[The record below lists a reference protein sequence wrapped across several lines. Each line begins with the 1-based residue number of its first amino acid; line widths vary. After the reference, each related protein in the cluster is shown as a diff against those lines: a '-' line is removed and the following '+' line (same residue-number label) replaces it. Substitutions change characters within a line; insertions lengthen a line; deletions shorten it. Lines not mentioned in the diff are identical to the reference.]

1 MKSLEALKLL
11 TLSIILL
18 VVTDPLLAQ
27 INIDNVS
34 KINLVL
40 IIFLA
45 LNLLL
50 RLLFSNKI
58 IIFFGYLIS
67 IFFSL
72 EYLYNPYSFDVRD
85 WFLRIFNIIK
95 DNTKLFLEYG
105 IWNDYNNEFTTLF
118 VLLLLWLLRA
128 ISLKLLQNNKG
139 LLVVILALGYIAI
152 MDSYFAYDGKLEIAL
167 VTGLGLILIGIE
179 LQIRLLSESR
189 SSKLFS
195 YKFILALLILSSF
208 IILVGSAL
216 PKPEATWFDV
226 PDALE
231 FFKDEDGSA
240 NGYRKIGYG
249 EDDSYL
255 GGSLAD
261 DDSIVMVT
269 RSNKLA
275 YWRGESKDFYTGH
288 GWINSDYV
296 NNPKNIKTISIDGS
310 EEYDYPYHLV
320 SSTSGLEKEPFE
332 ANLSFLNKQYDFYFQ
347 AGDFK
352 KFFVNQNFALNSAT
366 LNIATNNM
374 YSSELLRDYAFKS
387 SIPLINEDLLR
398 TTSYSYPEEISEIYL
413 QIPDTTPRRVSK
425 LAKEITSD
433 YDNPYDQVLAIN
445 NYLRENYSYNTVNIP
460 YPSEDEDFVD
470 QFLFET
476 ESGYC
481 DHFSTSMV
489 VLTRSI
495 GIPSRWVKGFNTG
508 EISYEDGAIQGVV
521 RNNNAHSWVEVYF
534 AGVGWVPFD
543 PTPAFRYPVYYDEQ
557 VDDEEDKFAG
567 QNDQPN
573 QNDEQTIE
581 DNKFTSIARGWLDLK
596 NYIYWILAILIIVT
610 SYFIYRNRL
619 TIYFKLLKIRI
630 KNVHSTNRKIEL
642 LTDRMISLL
651 EKTSF
656 EKDKSQTV
664 REYLNS
670 VVSELDSKELEDI
683 IKTYEL
689 ARYSQQDISE
699 NKTNRIWGLWEKII
713 FRKKP

>member
-11 TLSIILL
+11 VLSILL
-18 VVTDPLLAQ
+18 FAVTDPLLEQ
-27 INIDNVS
+27 INLDNAS

-45 LNLLL
+45 LNSVI
-50 RLLFSNKI
+50 RILFSNKF
-58 IIFFGYLIS
+58 IIFLGYLIS

-85 WFLRIFNIIK
+85 WFLRIFEIIK
-95 DNTKLFLEYG
+95 DNTELFLEYG
-105 IWNDYNNEFTTLF
+105 VWNDYNNEFTTLS

-128 ISLKLLQNNKG
+128 ISLILLQKNKG

-179 LQIRLLSESR
+179 LQIRLLNESKA
-189 SSKLFS
+189 SKLFS
-195 YKFILALLILSSF
+195 YKFILALLTLSSL
-208 IILVGSAL
+208 IIMVSSAL

-226 PDALE
+226 PDALK
-231 FFKDEDGSA
+231 FFEDDGSSA

-261 DDSIVMVT
+261 NNSIVMVT
-269 RSNKLA
+269 RSNKLV

-296 NNPKNIKTISIDGS
+296 NNPNNIKTISIDGS

-320 SSTSGLEKEPFE
+320 SSTSGLEKEPIE
-332 ANLSFLNKQYDFYFQ
+332 AGLYFPNEQYDFYFQ

-352 KFFVNQNFALNSAT
+352 ELLVNQGDDLNNVSINT
-366 LNIATNNM
+366 ATNNI
-374 YSSELLRDYAFKS
+374 YSSELLKYYTFKS

-398 TTSYSYPEEISEIYL
+398 STSYSYSEEISELYL

-425 LAKEITSD
+425 LAKEITSE

-445 NYLRENYSYNTVNIP
+445 NYLRESYSYNTVNIP
-460 YPSEDEDFVD
+460 YPTEDEDFVD

-476 ESGYC
+476 ETGYC

-489 VLTRSI
+489 VLTRSV
-495 GIPSRWVKGFNTG
+495 GIPSRWVKGFNSG
-508 EISYEDGAIQGVV
+508 EISYEGGAIQGVV

-534 AGVGWVPFD
+534 AEVGWVPFD

-557 VDDEEDKFAG
+557 VDDEEDKFVD
-567 QNDQPN
+567 QTDQTNQSDDQPVGEN
-573 QNDEQTIE
+573 R
-581 DNKFTSIARGWLDLK
+581 FTSFASGWIDLK
-596 NYIYWILAILIIVT
+596 NYIFWGLALMILVIGYLMYKKRLI
-610 SYFIYRNRL
+610 
-619 TIYFKLLKIRI
+619 IYFKLLKIRL
-630 KNVHSTNRKIEL
+630 KNEQSTNRRIQL
-642 LTDRMISLL
+642 LTDKMIYLL
-651 EKTSF
+651 EKKSI

-670 VVSELDSKELEDI
+670 VLNSSDSKELEDLI
-683 IKTYEL
+683 NTYEL
-689 ARYSQQDISE
+689 ARYSQEDIPE
-699 NKTNRIWGLWEKII
+699 NNTNKVLGLWEKII
-713 FRKKP
+713 FRKSP